1 MEDVA
6 RGKVAMMP
14 KGIDSNSAE
23 KVTVLESTADM
34 YGYGKMY
41 GGKYSG
47 MHGIRQLAFD
57 RSPYIIAFCV

>member
-1 MEDVA
+1 MD
-6 RGKVAMMP
+6 
-14 KGIDSNSAE
+14 DSRSE

-41 GGKYSG
+41 GGKYGG